1 MNKNIHYEFF
11 INRIATI
18 KVYYFYIKTI
28 DVDFLLSWDYNII
41 CYKKQRR
48 HYRVEHS
55 QFLRS
60 EMILGSDSTQILAKK
75 KVILFGVG
83 GVGSY
88 AAEALARAGVGSL
101 TVVDNDTVAATNL
114 NRQLCA
120 LHSTLGKPKARVVA
134 DRILDINP
142 QCRVTALEKFYL
154 PENANEFSLDSY
166 DYIADAI
173 DTVSAKIDLA
183 VKAQQLGISI
193 ISCMGTGNKLNPT
206 LFTVSDIYKTSV
218 CPLCRV
224 MRTELRK
231 RGVKKLNVVWSPEEP
246 RKPAATDEV
255 TGKRQTPGSL
265 PFVPGAAGLIMAGK
279 IILDLCKEI

>member
-1 MNKNIHYEFF
+1 M
-11 INRIATI
+11 
-18 KVYYFYIKTI
+18 
-28 DVDFLLSWDYNII
+28 
-41 CYKKQRR
+41 
-48 HYRVEHS
+48 EHS

-60 EMILGSDSTQILAKK
+60 EMILGENSTDNLKNK
-75 KVILFGVG
+75 NVILFGLG

-88 AAEALARAGVGSL
+88 TAEALARAGIGKI
-101 TVVDNDTVAATNL
+101 TVVDNDVVSVTNI

-120 LHSTLGKPKARVVA
+120 LHSTVGKPKVEVIKE
-134 DRILDINP
+134 RIFDINP
-142 QCRVTALEKFYL
+142 QCEVTALQLFYL
-154 PENANEFSLDSY
+154 PENSAEFRLEQY

-183 VKAQQLGISI
+183 VKSQELSI
-193 ISCMGTGNKLNPT
+193 PMISCMGTGNKLDPSR
-206 LFTVSDIYKTSV
+206 FTVSDIYKTSG

-231 RGVKKLNVVWSPEEP
+231 RGIKKLNVVWSDEVPV
-246 RKPAATDEV
+246 KPAETDEN

-279 IILDLCKEI
+279 IILDLR

>member
-1 MNKNIHYEFF
+1 M
-11 INRIATI
+11 
-18 KVYYFYIKTI
+18 
-28 DVDFLLSWDYNII
+28 
-41 CYKKQRR
+41 
-48 HYRVEHS
+48 EHS

-60 EMILGSDSTQILAKK
+60 EMILGENSTDNLKNK
-75 KVILFGVG
+75 NVILFGLG

-88 AAEALARAGVGSL
+88 TAEALARAGIGKI
-101 TVVDNDTVAATNL
+101 TVVDNDVVSVTNI

-120 LHSTLGKPKARVVA
+120 LHSTVGKPKVEVIKE
-134 DRILDINP
+134 RILDINP
-142 QCRVTALEKFYL
+142 QCEVTALQLFYL
-154 PENANEFSLDSY
+154 PENAAEFRLEQY

-183 VKAQQLGISI
+183 VKSQELSI
-193 ISCMGTGNKLNPT
+193 PMISCMGTGNKLDPSR
-206 LFTVSDIYKTSV
+206 FTVSDIYKTSG

-231 RGVKKLNVVWSPEEP
+231 RGIKKLNVVWSDEIPV
-246 RKPAATDEV
+246 KPAETDEN

-279 IILDLCKEI
+279 IILDLR

>member
-1 MNKNIHYEFF
+1 M
-11 INRIATI
+11 
-18 KVYYFYIKTI
+18 
-28 DVDFLLSWDYNII
+28 
-41 CYKKQRR
+41 
-48 HYRVEHS
+48 EHS

-134 DRILDINP
+134 ERILDINP

-154 PENANEFSLDSY
+154 PENADEFSLESY

-183 VKAQQLGISI
+183 VKAQQLGIPI

-246 RKPAATDEV
+246 RKPAATDED

-279 IILDLCKEI
+279 KILDLCKEI